1 LGDSQAERKD
11 EMNCTKTFWASLS
24 LVVTHF
30 LLLVSPVAA
39 EVVLPSIF
47 SDHMILQ
54 SDAPVSMWGWAQP
67 NETVTVSIAGQI
79 KATRADDQGNWR
91 LNLDALKVGVKTTM
105 TVKGSNVVTINDVLI
120 GDVWLFAGDA
130 FMNKRVDSMRL
141 KRKELTNTKT
151 PAIRLFRMKTT
162 SATEPQRDVEGSW
175 VVLDEKNAGDF
186 PAVSYF
192 FARESQARASIPFG
206 IIEATDPTTVSLESG
221 GKVIGSTVEAWMS
234 EKTLQVLP
242 AAKPILEYYESP
254 LELQEALRDYEK
266 KLGDWKLSAG
276 KAFGD
281 ELREL
286 EQREPDVW
294 FDYIEDLRKAGK
306 PVPDDP
312 PRRPTAE
319 TLRRA
324 TTRASN
330 LHNSMIAP
338 IRGFALRGVAM
349 SIGMANAPRA
359 VQYRELFPALIQD
372 WRTAWDRKDLPFVF
386 LQQSRAHHPNMDPR
400 AFAELREAQAI
411 AARLPHTAMVRTI
424 DLGGKIFPDDVQ
436 TLAKRMVDSA
446 IVVTGVGTAVNP
458 GPVIEKVTFED
469 GKAIVEFS
477 AETVGLSV
485 RGGGDV
491 LGFALTER
499 PNRWAYAEAKIT
511 GDRVI
516 VSHTKLKAPIAL
528 RYDWVTETGFEGNLT
543 DASGLPVLPY
553 RTDDWPAFTDTPAAK
568 KPNALATIVPPDLYP
583 VVDPSLPRV
592 LLIGDS
598 IKNGYT
604 PYVKSRLDGKVNV
617 AHLTAFGMIG
627 KKDPDAE
634 AFCAKL
640 KDGDYALIHYNDGL
654 HSLPPRIT
662 DEQFGVGLTAMLKHL
677 KTVTPRVV
685 WATTTPHPDHENTL
699 SSSSQNL
706 TIAIRNRMSKEI
718 AARFDVPVID
728 LYELVLGDR
737 EKLQKFANVHF
748 NPEGSKLMGD
758 HIASRILAA
767 LDTK

>member
-1 LGDSQAERKD
+1 
-11 EMNCTKTFWASLS
+11 MTK
-24 LVVTHF
+24 F

-54 SDAPVSMWGWAQP
+54 SEAPVPVWGWAQP
-67 NETVTVSIAGQI
+67 KETVTVSIAGQI
-79 KATRADDQGNWR
+79 KSTQADDHGNWR
-91 LNLDALKVGVKTTM
+91 VKLDALKVGVKTTM

-141 KRKELTNTKT
+141 KRKELTDTKS

-162 SATEPQRDVEGSW
+162 AAREPLRDVEGTW
-175 VVLDEKNAGDF
+175 VVLDEQNVGDF
-186 PAVSYF
+186 PAISYL
-192 FARESQARASIPFG
+192 FAKESQARANVPFG
-206 IIEATDPTTVSLESG
+206 IIEATDPTPVSLESG
-221 GKVIGSTVEAWMS
+221 GKVTGSTVEAWMS
-234 EKTLQVLP
+234 EQKLRALP

-254 LELQEALRDYEK
+254 FELHEALRDYEK

-286 EQREPDVW
+286 ERREPDVW
-294 FDYIEDLRKAGK
+294 FDYFEDLRKAGK
-306 PVPDDP
+306 PAPSDP
-312 PRRPTAE
+312 PRRPTVDS
-319 TLRRA
+319 LRRA
-324 TTRASN
+324 TTRAAN
-330 LHNSMIAP
+330 MHNRMIAP

-372 WRTAWDRKDLPFVF
+372 WRTAWDRNDLPFVF

-400 AFAELREAQAI
+400 AFAELREAQAVS
-411 AARLPHTAMVRTI
+411 ARLPHTAMVRTL
-424 DLGGKIFPDDVQ
+424 DLGGKTFPEDVQ

-446 IVVTGVGTAVNP
+446 IVVTSDGTAVNP
-458 GPVIEKVTFED
+458 GPAIEKVTYED
-469 GKAIVEFS
+469 GKAIVQFS
-477 AETVGLSV
+477 AGTVGLSI
-485 RGGGDV
+485 RGGGV
-491 LGFALTER
+491 VMGFALTER
-499 PNRWAYAEAKIT
+499 PNRWAYAEAKII

-516 VSHTKLKAPIAL
+516 VSHAKLKAPIAL
-528 RYDWVTETGFEGNLT
+528 RYDWVAETGFEGNLT

-553 RTDDWPAFTDTPAAK
+553 RSDDWPAFTDTPAAK

-583 VVDPSLPRV
+583 VVNPSLPRV

-598 IKNGYT
+598 IKNGYA

-627 KKDPDAE
+627 KKDADAD

-640 KDGDYALIHYNDGL
+640 KDGGYALIHYNDGL

-662 DEQFGVGLTAMLKHL
+662 DEQFAVGLTAMLKHL

-685 WATTTPHPDHENTL
+685 WATTTPTPDRDNTL
-699 SSSSQNL
+699 GSASQNS
-706 TIAIRNRMSKEI
+706 TVMTRNTMSKEI

-748 NPEGSKLMGD
+748 NPEGSRLMGD
-758 HIASRILAA
+758 HIAEGILAA
-767 LDTK
+767 LDAK